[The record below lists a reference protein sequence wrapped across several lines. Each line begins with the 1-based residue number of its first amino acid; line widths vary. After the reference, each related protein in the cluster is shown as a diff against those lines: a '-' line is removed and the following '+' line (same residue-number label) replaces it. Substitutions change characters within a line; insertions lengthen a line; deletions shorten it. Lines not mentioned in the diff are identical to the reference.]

1 MLHAW
6 ITKTRPDEEFKG
18 WGGSGYFPDYE
29 IRYWAPALALS
40 PDGCVVIARADRHA
54 NVGRWAVET
63 AKLTG
68 RFEGY
73 AKYPWMIGFSSDG
86 SRFATLDRT
95 VRVWNTA
102 TTEIIAEI
110 QYDNRG
116 SAAAMSQNGKY
127 VAITHSDRRV
137 TVWDVDTATVK
148 HVLPGSLWGGIMYW
162 TVTFSPD
169 SRLVAAVALSP
180 IIRVWEVETGEMIAE
195 LNHWG
200 DDWSFDFVRFSPDGR
215 WLVGGGWNIAIW
227 DTAEFALRHTI
238 MTTRHIRQ
246 GSGVFSP
253 DSRWFGIYTGN
264 QPDKMQF
271 FNIETGELEFEL
283 RTGVAA
289 TAEFSPDGRWLAAWQ
304 WGTTE
309 ENGHTRYEPVM
320 RFWDVENRR
329 LVLSLPDPP
338 YSHAMFSPDGRFVAL
353 SHDNHRIYLQSVE
366 MILPRHVVQGLGVS
380 TWGMIKKNALFQ
392 NYPNPFNLETWIPYR
407 LTVPS
412 SVRIDIYDVTGHSVR
427 TLKIGMRQEGDY
439 VNQDYAA
446 YWDGRDGLGESVAA
460 GLYFYQLETDAFSA
474 TRRMVIL
481 K

>member
-1 MLHAW
+1 A
-6 ITKTRPDEEFKG
+6 TE
-18 WGGSGYFPDYE
+18 
-29 IRYWAPALALS
+29 
-40 PDGCVVIARADRHA
+40 
-54 NVGRWAVET
+54 
-63 AKLTG
+63 KLID

-73 AKYPWMIGFSSDG
+73 ARHPRMIGFSSDG
-86 SRFATLDRT
+86 SRFITLDRT

-110 QYDNRG
+110 QYDNES
-116 SAAAMSQNGKY
+116 SAAAISPNGKY
-127 VAITHSDRRV
+127 VAITHSDRRI

-148 HVLPGSLWGGIMYW
+148 HVLAGALWGGIMNW

-169 SRLVAAVALSP
+169 SHLVAAVTYSP
-180 IIRVWEVETGEMIAE
+180 IIRVWKVETGELIAE
-195 LNHWG
+195 LDHWG
-200 DDWSFDFVRFSPDGR
+200 DDFSFAFVRFSPDGK
-215 WLVGGGWNIAIW
+215 WLVGGGINIAIW
-227 DTAEFALRHTI
+227 DTREFTLQHTI
-238 MTTRHIRQ
+238 MTTRRIRL
-246 GSGVFSP
+246 GTAVFSP
-253 DSRWFGIYTGN
+253 DSRWFGMYTGTR
-264 QPDKMQF
+264 PDNMQL

-283 RTGVAA
+283 QTGVAA

-309 ENGHTRYEPVM
+309 ENGNTRYEPVM

-329 LVLSLPDPP
+329 VVLNLPKPL
-338 YSHAMFSPDGRFVAL
+338 YSHAMFSPDGRFIAL
-353 SHDNHRIYLQSVE
+353 NHKDHRIHLQSVE
-366 MILPRHVVQGLGVS
+366 TILPHYIVQRLRIS
-380 TWGMIKKNALFQ
+380 TWGKIKKNALFQ

-412 SVRIDIYDVTGHSVR
+412 LGRINIYDVTGHNVR
-427 TLKIGMRQEGDY
+427 TLQIGMRQEGDY

-446 YWDGRDGLGESVAA
+446 YWDGRDEIGEPVAA